1 VDLVVRPIACVGTC
15 LDVAYQNGEELVTT
29 VQISVMVVI
38 SARTYNALRWRVQD
52 VTQTNTTNEAHGA
65 AEGPQRET
73 TRSVSGLGEVG
84 VPQRRSAAPALHG
97 RNTGS
102 SAHLKQ
108 RAFVPFQGRILA
120 EYYGGSTRG
129 TLFHHPDELGSL
141 STAIDYA
148 TSHFAERLFYP
159 FGDFWQG
166 SDFYSLNPHQT
177 FAQLPDYD
185 NDSNSDLY
193 NTLNRHY
200 TPMGR
205 WLSPDP
211 GGLKV
216 VRFDDPQTWNMYAYV
231 RNNPTTLTDPTGLIG
246 YGLWWYL
253 KRAAR
258 LLEPPLPPPPP
269 SLVQPPPKPPTFV
282 VYKAHTVSDP
292 RVTKALSEISAH
304 FASSTVVVT
313 SGDRDTDPAATSPHR
328 LHKAADFHV
337 VGRSDSQV
345 DRDLKDSSSPLSS
358 GGFRLLQ
365 HGPYTETQGAH
376 LHLDTKIPVDRPTD
390 FMHEGMTPSQ
400 SGVYT
405 HDQD

>member
-15 LDVAYQNGEELVTT
+15 LDVAYQHGEELVTT

-38 SARTYNALRWRVQD
+38 SARTYNALRCRVQD

-97 RNTGS
+97 CNTGS

-148 TSHFAERLFYP
+148 TSHFAGRLFYP
-159 FGDFWQG
+159 FGEFWQG

-216 VRFDDPQTWNMYAYV
+216 VRFDDPQTWNMYA
-231 RNNPTTLTDPTGLIG
+231 
-246 YGLWWYL
+246 
-253 KRAAR
+253 
-258 LLEPPLPPPPP
+258 
-269 SLVQPPPKPPTFV
+269 
-282 VYKAHTVSDP
+282 
-292 RVTKALSEISAH
+292 
-304 FASSTVVVT
+304 
-313 SGDRDTDPAATSPHR
+313 
-328 LHKAADFHV
+328 
-337 VGRSDSQV
+337 
-345 DRDLKDSSSPLSS
+345 
-358 GGFRLLQ
+358 
-365 HGPYTETQGAH
+365 
-376 LHLDTKIPVDRPTD
+376 
-390 FMHEGMTPSQ
+390 
-400 SGVYT
+400 
-405 HDQD
+405 

>member
-1 VDLVVRPIACVGTC
+1 LLLHRQIYV
-15 LDVAYQNGEELVTT
+15 T

-84 VPQRRSAAPALHG
+84 VPERRSAGPALHG

-102 SAHLKQ
+102 SAHPKQ
-108 RAFVPFQGRILA
+108 RFFVPFQGRILA

-129 TLFHHPDELGSL
+129 TLFDHPDELGSL
-141 STAIDYA
+141 TTATDYA
-148 TSHFAERLFYP
+148 TSHSAERLFYP
-159 FGDFWQG
+159 FGEAAGG
-166 SDFYSLNPHQT
+166 SDLYSLGMHQT
-177 FAQLPDYD
+177 FGQLPDYD

-246 YGLWWYL
+246 YGFWWYL

-269 SLVQPPPKPPTFV
+269 SLVLPPPGAPHVEYKQSNGDTSVKIGSSQIMRLGTGYAGHNKGLNNPANQNVPEDKKDPKNDNAGPPPQGQYGIGPMRT
-282 VYKAHTVSDP
+282 
-292 RVTKALSEISAH
+292 I
-304 FASSTVVVT
+304 VVT
-313 SGDRDTDPAATSPHR
+313 APDGRRISLTASMRLTPAANNEM
-328 LHKAADFHV
+328 F
-337 VGRSDSQV
+337 
-345 DRDLKDSSSPLSS
+345 DRGGFLIHGGNFRTMDSS
-358 GGFRLLQ
+358 
-365 HGPYTETQGAH
+365 QGCIIE
-376 LHLDTKIPVDRPTD
+376 HLDVRSAI
-390 FMHEGMTPSQ
+390 GN
-400 SGVYT
+400 SGIKDLEVVP
-405 HDQD
+405 